1 MSFPI
6 SLTPHLLQ
14 CSMFVC
20 RLSKQGSYNHRS
32 GSNTSLK
39 DIGKAPVSDYTA
51 TDWIFDTTVT
61 HTICSRRSG
70 PQRKRLLY
78 MESPKGHHDGRFL
91 EHQRQWLWLVFVHPQ
106 IFQFSPGRQS
116 FTSCSPTVHR
126 ARIWQHTRLWIPLTE
141 AKQTIGSFPHG
152 ACYNTMLVSGV
163 TVSSNKSRCN
173 PYSPTSTRPRSLVI
187 TRITQCRGLAD

>member
-1 MSFPI
+1 
-6 SLTPHLLQ
+6 
-14 CSMFVC
+14 MFAGSASRGPTTIVAAQI
-20 RLSKQGSYNHRS
+20 LHSK
-32 GSNTSLK
+32 TSERRRCQITLH
-39 DIGKAPVSDYTA
+39 

-61 HTICSRRSG
+61 RTICSRRSG